1 MFPAQSPKFELLCA
15 AMLGAGQLFM
25 NTAFDAEAFIL
36 ESVIHSVHERDPERI
51 DQYAG
56 YYGQSVIY
64 GSFMISCLFTPSLLN
79 IWTPKTLLVISS
91 FCFAAFPF
99 GFLFINSYY
108 HYFSTVVLGIGKA
121 FFNLGCTTYLTSH
134 STRKSIESNVSL
146 QWAIG
151 CGSLIVGS
159 MILGTMTWFS
169 GDARKEILMNVTE
182 VVLKSD
188 TREFSDLEIRLLS
201 LVLIVVSILAVIIVC
216 FLPSKDVE
224 NCIESSVKNGSF
236 KKDLK
241 LTFTTS
247 ISLKMLQIVP
257 LCMLCGFNASFL
269 MSIIP
274 TSMHFNK
281 NNAKML
287 YIPAIYSLGAGT
299 GEVLMGFVI
308 AESSRRIKG
317 FGLKP
322 TMVIGT
328 VTLSIYC
335 VLIHASTPFEAPMK
349 PTSEEPM
356 LFYQS
361 YPLIYLIALICGISD
376 CCFNGVR
383 SVICALVMP
392 SRRAQ
397 SFSVSRMYQAAACVI
412 IFFFSP
418 IIPLYVYTCGLPVLA
433 VFSTFVFF
441 KIVDSTDRM
450 ERKLTSQTWLEQD
463 LKSTLEKKVDQ
474 KL

>member
-1 MFPAQSPKFELLCA
+1 
-15 AMLGAGQLFM
+15 M

-36 ESVIHSVHERDPERI
+36 ESVIHSVHEREPDRI
-51 DQYAG
+51 DEYAG

-79 IWTPKTLLVISS
+79 IWTPKLLLVISS

-159 MILGTMTWFS
+159 MILATMTWFS
-169 GDARKEILMNVTE
+169 GEVPEGIVGNATEIVI
-182 VVLKSD
+182 KSD
-188 TREFSDLEIRLLS
+188 TRTFNDLEIRLLS
-201 LVLIVVSILAVIIVC
+201 LVLIAVSILAIIVV
-216 FLPSKDVE
+216 FLLPSKDVK
-224 NCIESSVKNGSF
+224 NCIESSKRNGSF
-236 KKDLK
+236 KEDLK

-247 ISLKMLQIVP
+247 ISPKMLQIVP
-257 LCMLCGFNASFL
+257 LCMLCGFNASCF

-281 NNAKML
+281 ANSNML

-299 GEVLMGFVI
+299 GEVLMGLII
-308 AESSRRIKG
+308 AELSKRIQG

-322 TMVIGT
+322 TMIVGT
-328 VTLSIYC
+328 IALFVYSM
-335 VLIHASTPFEAPMK
+335 LIQASTPIEAPMK
-349 PTSEEPM
+349 PTSEQA
-356 LFYQS
+356 LFFNQS
-361 YPLIYLIALICGISD
+361 YPLIFIIALIAGVSD

-418 IIPLYVYTCGLPVLA
+418 VIPLYVYTVGLPILA
-433 VFSTFVFF
+433 VLSTFVFC
-441 KIVDSTDRM
+441 KVVDSTKRM
-450 ERKLTSQTWLEQD
+450 ERKMTTETIVEQ
-463 LKSTLEKKVDQ
+463 EKTEKV
-474 KL
+474 

>member
-1 MFPAQSPKFELLCA
+1 MGVPRFELLCA
-15 AMLGAGQLFM
+15 GMLGFGQLFM

-36 ESVIHSVHERDPERI
+36 ESVIHSVHEREPERI
-51 DQYAG
+51 DEYAG
-56 YYGQSVIY
+56 YYGQAVIY
-64 GSFMISCLFTPSLLN
+64 ASFMLTCLFTPSLLN
-79 IWTPKTLLVISS
+79 IWRPKLLLVVSS
-91 FCFAAFPF
+91 LCFAAFPF

-159 MILGTMTWFS
+159 MILATMTWFS
-169 GDARKEILMNVTE
+169 GNVSTSMTLNVTE
-182 VVLKSD
+182 IAVKSD
-188 TREFSDLEIRLLS
+188 IRTFDDFEIRLLA
-201 LVLIVVSILAVIIVC
+201 LVLIVVSILAVITVC
-216 FLPSKDVE
+216 LLPSADVE
-224 NCIESSVKNGSF
+224 NCIEASIRNGSF
-236 KKDLK
+236 KNDLK
-241 LTFTTS
+241 LTLITS
-247 ISLKMLQIVP
+247 ISPKMLQIVP

-274 TSMHFNK
+274 TSMHFNE
-281 NNAKML
+281 NNANML
-287 YIPAIYSLGAGT
+287 YIPAIYGLGAGT
-299 GEVLMGFVI
+299 GEVLMGFFI
-308 AESSRRIKG
+308 SESSKRIQG

-322 TMVIGT
+322 TMAIGT
-328 VTLSIYC
+328 AALMVYC
-335 VLIHASTPFEAPMK
+335 TLIHASTPAEAPMK
-349 PTSEEPM
+349 PTSEEPL

-361 YPLIYLIALICGISD
+361 YLLIFVIALICGISD

-418 IIPLYVYTCGLPVLA
+418 MLPLHVYTVGLPLLA
-433 VFSTFVFF
+433 ILSTFVFF
-441 KIVDSTDRM
+441 KVVNSTERM
-450 ERKLTSQTWLEQD
+450 ERKLTSDTNLEQ
-463 LKSTLEKKVDQ
+463 EKI
-474 KL
+474 